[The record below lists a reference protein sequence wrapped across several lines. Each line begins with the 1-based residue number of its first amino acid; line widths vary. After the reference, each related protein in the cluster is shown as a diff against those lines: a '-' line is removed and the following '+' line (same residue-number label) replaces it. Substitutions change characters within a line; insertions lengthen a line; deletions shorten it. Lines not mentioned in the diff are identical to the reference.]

1 MAIPLQHFSDN
12 RKGRI
17 FLLFPLPSF
26 LHLVVPG
33 AWRVQNLK
41 KTVSMV
47 ILPLSTRLYFALS
60 GVN

>member
-1 MAIPLQHFSDN
+1 MAIPLQYFSDN
-12 RKGRI
+12 RKGKI

-26 LHLVVPG
+26 LHLVMPR
-33 AWRVQNLK
+33 AWRVQNFK

-47 ILPLSTRLYFALS
+47 ILALSTRLHFALS